1 MSYEPRTRGM
11 RSRRAATK
19 KPALKEKRT
28 SQENAFPYQ
37 EVIPVDQHEV
47 SSRITNALEHL
58 GSQRFAL
65 PPFYEHFQRWMKDVE
80 SVLANFK
87 DSIPKAADKQYEDT
101 VAALMSNI
109 RNELS
114 KRIEGEMALSNQITD
129 LQKQL
134 SIYDVEISD
143 LEKEQRNRTHE
154 ARRGYEKS
162 IDKIRG
168 EIDALDAQRLKLL
181 RKKPTLLDRILGRS
195 KLKIEGS
202 SHSLQSKRSDLHGK
216 EEKLKVQLDGLRSNY
231 QEKRKE
237 VSMREEELRQQLLE
251 LKNST
256 LDDGLEIRRNVCEQI
271 RLAVE
276 ASLDRLR
283 IQQTQENL
291 KEGSTTSE
299 NMDNRVTR

>member
-1 MSYEPRTRGM
+1 MSYEPRSRGM

-19 KPALKEKRT
+19 KPALKDKRA

-37 EVIPVDQHEV
+37 EVIPVNQNEV

-65 PPFYEHFQRWMKDVE
+65 PPFYEHFERWMKDVE

-87 DSIPKAADKQYEDT
+87 DSIPEAADKQYEDA
-101 VAALMSNI
+101 VGALMLNI
-109 RNELS
+109 RNELT

-143 LEKEQRNRTHE
+143 LEKEQRNRAHE
-154 ARRGYEKS
+154 ARRGYERS

-195 KLKIEGS
+195 RVEIEGS
-202 SHSLQSKRSDLHGK
+202 SQSLQSKRSALHGK
-216 EEKLKVQLDGLRSNY
+216 EEKLKLQLNGLRSNY
-231 QEKRKE
+231 QEKRRE
-237 VSMREEELRQQLLE
+237 VSMREEELRQKLVE

-283 IQQTQENL
+283 IKQTQQNP
-291 KEGSTTSE
+291 KEDSTNSG
-299 NMDNRVTR
+299 NMNDQVTR

>member
-11 RSRRAATK
+11 RSRRTATK
-19 KPALKEKRT
+19 KPALKEKRP

-37 EVIPVDQHEV
+37 EVIPLDQNEV

-80 SVLANFK
+80 SVLVNFK
-87 DSIPKAADKQYEDT
+87 DSIPEAADKQYEDT

-109 RNELS
+109 RNELT
-114 KRIEGEMALSNQITD
+114 KRIEGEMALSNHITE

-134 SIYDVEISD
+134 SVHEVEISD

-202 SHSLQSKRSDLHGK
+202 SHSLQSK
-216 EEKLKVQLDGLRSNY
+216 
-231 QEKRKE
+231 
-237 VSMREEELRQQLLE
+237 
-251 LKNST
+251 
-256 LDDGLEIRRNVCEQI
+256 
-271 RLAVE
+271 
-276 ASLDRLR
+276 
-283 IQQTQENL
+283 
-291 KEGSTTSE
+291 
-299 NMDNRVTR
+299 

>member
-58 GSQRFAL
+58 GTQRFAL

-80 SVLANFK
+80 SVLTSFK
-87 DSIPKAADKQYEDT
+87 DSIPEAADKQYEDT
-101 VAALMSNI
+101 VAALISNI
-109 RNELS
+109 RTELT
-114 KRIEGEMALSNQITD
+114 KRIEGEMALSNQITE

-134 SIYDVEISD
+134 SVHEIEISD

-162 IDKIRG
+162 IDKIRD
-168 EIDALDAQRLKLL
+168 EIDVLDAERLKLL

-216 EEKLKVQLDGLRSNY
+216 EEKLKLQLDGLRSNY

-256 LDDGLEIRRNVCEQI
+256 LDDGLEIRKNVCEQI

-283 IQQTQENL
+283 IEQTQENP
-291 KEGSTTSE
+291 KEGSATSGT
-299 NMDNRVTR
+299 MDNRVTR

>member
-1 MSYEPRTRGM
+1 M

-114 KRIEGEMALSNQITD
+114 KRIEGEMALSNQITE

-134 SIYDVEISD
+134 SVHEVEISD

-154 ARRGYEKS
+154 ARRGYEKT

>member
-1 MSYEPRTRGM
+1 M
-11 RSRRAATK
+11 RSRRAAAK

-80 SVLANFK
+80 SVLTSFK
-87 DSIPKAADKQYEDT
+87 DSIPEAADKQYEDT

-109 RNELS
+109 RTELT
-114 KRIEGEMALSNQITD
+114 KRIEGEMALSNQITE

-134 SIYDVEISD
+134 SVHEVEISD

-216 EEKLKVQLDGLRSNY
+216 EEKLKLQLDGLRSNY

-256 LDDGLEIRRNVCEQI
+256 LDDGLEIRKNVCEQI

-276 ASLDRLR
+276 TSLDRLR
-283 IQQTQENL
+283 IQQTQENP
-291 KEGSTTSE
+291 KEDSTTPGT
-299 NMDNRVTR
+299 MDNRVTR

>member
-1 MSYEPRTRGM
+1 
-11 RSRRAATK
+11 
-19 KPALKEKRT
+19 
-28 SQENAFPYQ
+28 
-37 EVIPVDQHEV
+37 
-47 SSRITNALEHL
+47 
-58 GSQRFAL
+58 
-65 PPFYEHFQRWMKDVE
+65 
-80 SVLANFK
+80 
-87 DSIPKAADKQYEDT
+87 
-101 VAALMSNI
+101 MSNI
-109 RNELS
+109 RNELT
-114 KRIEGEMALSNQITD
+114 KRIEGEMALSNQITE

-134 SIYDVEISD
+134 SVHEIEISD

-216 EEKLKVQLDGLRSNY
+216 EEKLKLQLDGLRSNY

-256 LDDGLEIRRNVCEQI
+256 LDDGLDIRKNVCEQI

-283 IQQTQENL
+283 IEQTQENP
-291 KEGSTTSE
+291 KEGSATSGT
-299 NMDNRVTR
+299 MDNRVTR

>member
-19 KPALKEKRT
+19 KPAVKEKRT

-37 EVIPVDQHEV
+37 EVIPVDQREV

-80 SVLANFK
+80 SVLASFK
-87 DSIPKAADKQYEDT
+87 DSIPEAADKQYEDT

-109 RNELS
+109 RNELT
-114 KRIEGEMALSNQITD
+114 KRIEGEMALSNQITE

-134 SIYDVEISD
+134 SVHEVEISD

-168 EIDALDAQRLKLL
+168 EIDALDAERLKLL

-216 EEKLKVQLDGLRSNY
+216 EEKLKLQLDGLRSNY

-256 LDDGLEIRRNVCEQI
+256 LDDGLEIRKNVCEQI

-283 IQQTQENL
+283 IQQTQENP
-291 KEGSTTSE
+291 KEGSTTSGT
-299 NMDNRVTR
+299 MDNRVTR

>member
-1 MSYEPRTRGM
+1 M
-11 RSRRAATK
+11 RSRRAAAK

-87 DSIPKAADKQYEDT
+87 DSIPEAADKQYEDT

-109 RNELS
+109 RNELT
-114 KRIEGEMALSNQITD
+114 KRIEGEMALSNQITE

-134 SIYDVEISD
+134 SVHEVEISD

-216 EEKLKVQLDGLRSNY
+216 EEKLKLQLDGLRSNY

-256 LDDGLEIRRNVCEQI
+256 LDDGLEIRKNVCEQI

-276 ASLDRLR
+276 TSLDRLR
-283 IQQTQENL
+283 IQQTQENP
-291 KEGSTTSE
+291 KEDSTTPGT
-299 NMDNRVTR
+299 MDNRVTR

>member
-11 RSRRAATK
+11 RSRRATTK

-37 EVIPVDQHEV
+37 EVVPVNQPEI

-58 GSQRFAL
+58 GNQRFAL

-80 SVLANFK
+80 SVLADFK
-87 DSIPKAADKQYEDT
+87 DSIPEAADKQYEAT
-101 VAALMSNI
+101 VTELMANL
-109 RNELS
+109 RNELT
-114 KRIEGEMALSNQITD
+114 KRIEGEKALSNQITE

-134 SIYDVEISD
+134 AMYEVEISD

-216 EEKLKVQLDGLRSNY
+216 EEKLKLQLDGLRSNY

>member
-1 MSYEPRTRGM
+1 M
-11 RSRRAATK
+11 RSRRAAAK

-87 DSIPKAADKQYEDT
+87 DSIPEAADKQYEDT

-109 RNELS
+109 RNELT
-114 KRIEGEMALSNQITD
+114 KRIEGEMALSNQITE

-134 SIYDVEISD
+134 SVHEVEISD

-216 EEKLKVQLDGLRSNY
+216 EEKLKLQLDGLRSNY

-256 LDDGLEIRRNVCEQI
+256 LDDGLEIRKNVCEQI

-283 IQQTQENL
+283 IEQTQENP
-291 KEGSTTSE
+291 KESSTTSGT
-299 NMDNRVTR
+299 MDNRVTR

>member
-87 DSIPKAADKQYEDT
+87 DSIPEAADKQYEDT

-109 RNELS
+109 RNELT
-114 KRIEGEMALSNQITD
+114 KRIEGEMALSNQITE

-134 SIYDVEISD
+134 SVHEVEISD

-216 EEKLKVQLDGLRSNY
+216 EEKLKLQLDGLRSNY

-237 VSMREEELRQQLLE
+237 VSMREEELRQQLAE

-276 ASLDRLR
+276 TSLDRLR

-291 KEGSTTSE
+291 KEGSTSGT
-299 NMDNRVTR
+299 MDNRVTR

>member
-37 EVIPVDQHEV
+37 EIVPVNPHEV

-58 GSQRFAL
+58 GNQRFAL

-80 SVLANFK
+80 SVLADFK
-87 DSIPKAADKQYEDT
+87 DSIPDAADKQYEAT
-101 VAALMSNI
+101 VATLMANF
-109 RNELS
+109 RNEIT
-114 KRIEGEMALSNQITD
+114 KRIDGEKALSNQITE

-134 SIYDVEISD
+134 SINEVEISD
-143 LEKEQRNRTHE
+143 LKKEQRNLTNE
-154 ARRGYEKS
+154 AKRGYERS

-181 RKKPTLLDRILGRS
+181 RKKPTVLDRILGRS
-195 KLKIEGS
+195 KDKIEGS
-202 SHSLQSKRSDLHGK
+202 SHSLQSKRSALHGK
-216 EEKLKVQLDGLRSNY
+216 EEKLKLQLDALRSNY
-231 QEKRKE
+231 QEKRRQVGMRAKE
-237 VSMREEELRQQLLE
+237 SRQQLAE

-256 LDDGLEIRRNVCEQI
+256 LDDGLEIRRSLCEQI

-276 ASLDRLR
+276 ASLDRLT
-283 IQQTQENL
+283 IQQTHENPR
-291 KEGSTTSE
+291 ESSPTSGT
-299 NMDNRVTR
+299 MDNPAAR

>member
-80 SVLANFK
+80 SVLTSFK
-87 DSIPKAADKQYEDT
+87 DSIPEAADKQYEDT

-109 RNELS
+109 RNELT
-114 KRIEGEMALSNQITD
+114 KRIEGEMALSNQITE

-134 SIYDVEISD
+134 SVHEIEISD

-216 EEKLKVQLDGLRSNY
+216 EEKLKLQLDGLRSNY

-256 LDDGLEIRRNVCEQI
+256 LDDGLEIRKNVCEQI

-276 ASLDRLR
+276 TSLDRLR
-283 IQQTQENL
+283 IQQTQENP
-291 KEGSTTSE
+291 KEDSTTPGT
-299 NMDNRVTR
+299 MDNRVTR

>member
-28 SQENAFPYQ
+28 GQENAFPYQ
-37 EVIPVDQHEV
+37 EVVRVNQHDV
-47 SSRITNALEHL
+47 FSRITNALEHL
-58 GSQRFAL
+58 GNQRFAL

-80 SVLANFK
+80 SVLADFK
-87 DSIPKAADKQYEDT
+87 DSIPDAADMQYEAT
-101 VAALMSNI
+101 LATLMANL
-109 RNELS
+109 RNDLT
-114 KRIEGEMALSNQITD
+114 KRIEGEMALSNQVTE

-134 SIYDVEISD
+134 SMYEVEISD

-154 ARRGYEKS
+154 ARRGYERS

-181 RKKPTLLDRILGRS
+181 RQKPTVLDRILGRS
-195 KLKIEGS
+195 RVKIEGS
-202 SHSLQSKRSDLHGK
+202 SHSLQSKRSALQGK
-216 EEKLKVQLDGLRSNY
+216 EEKLKQQLDGLRSNY
-231 QEKRKE
+231 QEKRRQ
-237 VSMREEELRQQLLE
+237 VSMREEELRQQLAE

-256 LDDGLEIRRNVCEQI
+256 LDDGLEIRRSVCEQI

-276 ASLDRLR
+276 ASQERLR
-283 IQQTQENL
+283 IQQTQENP
-291 KEGSTTSE
+291 K
-299 NMDNRVTR
+299 